1 MKISNWTTR
10 NLTILIAAIAITGL
24 SFGAPVCGTAIGDD
38 QDTKQE
44 SSDDGFD
51 TDAPEFDASDDPRG
65 LTKKPVAAEDIGVDS
80 KLGDMI
86 PMSLRFKDQN
96 NRQVQLGDYFDG
108 EHPVLLSFNYSDCP
122 KLCSVQLQNMTLALR
137 EISQVAGKDFQIV
150 SISMD
155 PKEQTSRALETKK
168 KFTKMYNKKG
178 TDDGWHFLT
187 GKAANISKAADVCGF
202 RYKYIR
208 KQKLFSHPPV
218 FILIAPDGK
227 IARYVHGLSYDPD
240 VMEKAID
247 ETADG
252 IIGKP
257 VNILSYG
264 LGCFLFD
271 ESTGK
276 YTFQAMTAMRLGGA
290 LTALLLVITLVPY
303 WFFRRGQTDDGKKE
317 SGLPLASAN

>member
-1 MKISNWTTR
+1 MTNLNWTIR
-10 NLTILIAAIAITGL
+10 NFALLIAAAITGL
-24 SFGAPVCGTAIGDD
+24 GFGAPVHSQDTNSAEDTFDD
-38 QDTKQE
+38 Q
-44 SSDDGFD
+44 
-51 TDAPEFDASDDPRG
+51 APEFDPVQDPQG
-65 LTKKPVAAEDIGVDS
+65 LTKKPRAAEDIGVDS
-80 KLGDMI
+80 KLGGMI
-86 PMSLRFKDQN
+86 PMSLRFKDEK

-108 EHPVLLSFNYSDCP
+108 QRPVLLSFNYSDCP

-137 EISQVAGKDFQIV
+137 EIRQVAGKDFEIV
-150 SISMD
+150 SISID
-155 PKEQTSRALETKK
+155 PNEQTSRALQTKE

-187 GKAANISKAADVCGF
+187 GKVASIEKATDVCGF

-208 KQKLFSHPPV
+208 RQKLFSHAPV

-227 IARYVHGLSYDPD
+227 IARYVHGLKYDPD

-247 ETADG
+247 ETAEG

-276 YTFQAMTAMRLGGA
+276 YTFQAMMAMRLGGA
-290 LTALLLVITLVPY
+290 LTTFLLVITLVPY
-303 WFFRRGQTDDGKKE
+303 WFFRRGQRVKDETKPK
-317 SGLPLASAN
+317 LPLASA